1 MTAASSP
8 SSAPGLHP
16 GPAGADRGGPR
27 ARSAFRRSRRQ
38 VALHPAPSEAALQ
51 AEVSLQHRPGAPSL
65 GGLWRRTSLQLR
77 TRLLPGPAGEAPPP
91 PGAEAP
97 RPRVPHR
104 GVSNLDDVQ
113 LLRERPAGRA
123 SLQDQRAR
131 APASRREVGP
141 LGGQEVRA
149 LPGRASRAHTTR
161 VGALEGPQDRAPLR
175 PAHHW
180 HRDFNATQN
189 MRAIYY
195 SLLETGQRPEHLRR
209 PEAGSA
215 TAVSQQKRGA
225 APRVRSLRGDVSSD
239 RPTKRTKLCSS
250 LRCLER
256 A

>member
-1 MTAASSP
+1 MAADALDRRRKVCSRVHL
-8 SSAPGLHP
+8 GW
-16 GPAGADRGGPR
+16 RGGTVEGKDAMSRAPPR
-27 ARSAFRRSRRQ
+27 RRSTDAAAAGDSDYFCVKSSLGR
-38 VALHPAPSEAALQ
+38 LCPSAALRVGIEDV
-51 AEVSLQHRPGAPSL
+51 AARLQIL

-149 LPGRASRAHTTR
+149 LP
-161 VGALEGPQDRAPLR
+161 
-175 PAHHW
+175 
-180 HRDFNATQN
+180 
-189 MRAIYY
+189 
-195 SLLETGQRPEHLRR
+195 
-209 PEAGSA
+209 
-215 TAVSQQKRGA
+215 
-225 APRVRSLRGDVSSD
+225 
-239 RPTKRTKLCSS
+239 
-250 LRCLER
+250 
-256 A
+256 

>member
-1 MTAASSP
+1 MTCSCCGNVLQDVHRCKTNGRVRRPRDEKSVLWAVKKCVHCRDALP
-8 SSAPGLHP
+8 ALTRRGLE
-16 GPAGADRGGPR
+16 R
-27 ARSAFRRSRRQ
+27 
-38 VALHPAPSEAALQ
+38 
-51 AEVSLQHRPGAPSL
+51 
-65 GGLWRRTSLQLR
+65 WRR
-77 TRLLPGPAGEAPPP
+77 
-91 PGAEAP
+91 
-97 RPRVPHR
+97 
-104 GVSNLDDVQ
+104 
-113 LLRERPAGRA
+113 
-123 SLQDQRAR
+123 
-131 APASRREVGP
+131 
-141 LGGQEVRA
+141 
-149 LPGRASRAHTTR
+149 
-161 VGALEGPQDRAPLR
+161 PQDRAPLR

-256 A
+256 V